1 MRKFQWASERR
12 KLLATVMVAGL
23 AGACSSEVTR
33 FDNDPFKNPFRSR
46 AAFDPVQTNSIN
58 RQGSAQAPRALE
70 PVRSAAVTTQPL
82 PSPNAPIMGANP
94 MGGNPARV
102 STPLTTGSVGAP
114 NYPALGPVAPRPSTV
129 LGPAGDTAGWSAV
142 GGTPVTVREG
152 ESLNTLASRYNVP
165 VNALMAVNGIS
176 AVNQVRPGQ
185 QVMIPAYSPVAAAPA
200 PSARSVI
207 QRAPAA
213 VPSQVSMPTQA
224 AVPNVPARAPV
235 AVPSQP
241 MPTASMR
248 STPAIPARVAEA
260 PRAAEPV
267 RNAVPTRQVVPA
279 GQTDAEKRAAAK
291 LEAMKRQAEE
301 TKARQQAEA
310 EAAKKIAATRLAEQ
324 KAKAEAEKLKADKAK
339 LEAAKVEKTKAQ
351 ALAASKKAKADDEPT
366 TTASLPDTKPVAA
379 RNQPLP
385 EKDTTAAAP
394 ATEANDSPN
403 FRWPAK
409 GRVISGFG
417 ARGTG
422 GANDGINI
430 AVPEG
435 TPVRAAEGGTVVHA
449 DDALKGYGKLV
460 LIRHPNGYVSVYA
473 HNSELKV
480 KRGESVRRG
489 QVIASSGQTGN
500 VTAPQLHFEIRKGA
514 TPVDPNKYLSE

>member
-1 MRKFQWASERR
+1 MRKFQWASEKR

-58 RQGSAQAPRALE
+58 RQGSAQTPRSLE
-70 PVRSAAVTTQPL
+70 PVRSAAVSTQPL
-82 PSPNAPIMGANP
+82 PAPNAPIMGANP

-129 LGPAGDTAGWSAV
+129 LGPTGDTAGWSAV

-207 QRAPAA
+207 QRSPAA
-213 VPSQVSMPTQA
+213 VPSQVSMPTAA
-224 AVPNVPARAPV
+224 AVPSVPTRAPV

-241 MPTASMR
+241 MPSQTMPSQPMPTASVR

-260 PRAAEPV
+260 PRAAETTV
-267 RNAVPTRQVVPA
+267 RNAVPTLRSY
-279 GQTDAEKRAAAK
+279 
-291 LEAMKRQAEE
+291 
-301 TKARQQAEA
+301 
-310 EAAKKIAATRLAEQ
+310 RLARPMPRS
-324 KAKAEAEKLKADKAK
+324 
-339 LEAAKVEKTKAQ
+339 
-351 ALAASKKAKADDEPT
+351 ALPR
-366 TTASLPDTKPVAA
+366 SL
-379 RNQPLP
+379 
-385 EKDTTAAAP
+385 
-394 ATEANDSPN
+394 
-403 FRWPAK
+403 
-409 GRVISGFG
+409 
-417 ARGTG
+417 
-422 GANDGINI
+422 
-430 AVPEG
+430 
-435 TPVRAAEGGTVVHA
+435 
-449 DDALKGYGKLV
+449 
-460 LIRHPNGYVSVYA
+460 
-473 HNSELKV
+473 
-480 KRGESVRRG
+480 RR
-489 QVIASSGQTGN
+489 
-500 VTAPQLHFEIRKGA
+500 
-514 TPVDPNKYLSE
+514 